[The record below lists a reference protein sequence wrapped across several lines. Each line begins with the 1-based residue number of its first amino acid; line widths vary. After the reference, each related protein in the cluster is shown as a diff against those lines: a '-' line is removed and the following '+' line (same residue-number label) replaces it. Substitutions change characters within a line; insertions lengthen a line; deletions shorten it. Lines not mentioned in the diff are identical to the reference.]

1 MTRQGPSSSRSA
13 QGSDSALSSGGFL
26 AFLTGIVLVLSLTF
40 GDVIAASAQ
49 QPGQSGADL
58 PNAAAVD
65 RAVADNTARNA
76 IARIGLIDLDGV
88 LRASAGAARV
98 RELLDEQRLEFQREF
113 AARET
118 ALQEAERK
126 LVAKRAELDEA
137 EFARRLADFEAS
149 VTQIQKEIQYRREA
163 IDVAFQE
170 AQSKLRGL
178 AIQIVTDL
186 AQERQLDLV
195 LFRES
200 ALIFLPDLNLSDE
213 VLRRLDERTKNAR
226 IEVTVSPAVTKE

>member
-1 MTRQGPSSSRSA
+1 LHANGLL
-13 QGSDSALSSGGFL
+13 ALVTCFGLGLGIIFGG
-26 AFLTGIVLVLSLTF
+26 
-40 GDVIAASAQ
+40 VIQVHAQ
-49 QPGQSGADL
+49 QAVQSGADR
-58 PNAAAVD
+58 PDAVAVD
-65 RAVADNTARNA
+65 GSAANNA

-98 RELLDEQRLEFQREF
+98 RELLDEQRVEFQREF

-118 ALQEAERK
+118 ALQEAERQ
-126 LVAKRAELDEA
+126 LVAQRDELDEA

-170 AQSKLRGL
+170 AQSRLRSL

-186 AQERQLDLV
+186 AKERKLDLV

-200 ALIFLPDLNLSDE
+200 ALIFLPSLNLSDE

-226 IEVTVSPAVTKE
+226 IEVTVSPADTKE

>member
-1 MTRQGPSSSRSA
+1 MTRQGPSSSRSG
-13 QGSDSALSSGGFL
+13 QGSRSAFHANGLLALVTCFGLGLGIIFGG
-26 AFLTGIVLVLSLTF
+26 
-40 GDVIAASAQ
+40 VIQVHAQ
-49 QPGQSGADL
+49 QAAQSGADR
-58 PNAAAVD
+58 PDAVAVD
-65 RAVADNTARNA
+65 GSAANNA

-98 RELLDEQRLEFQREF
+98 RELLDEQRVEFQREF

-118 ALQEAERK
+118 ALQEAERQ
-126 LVAKRAELDEA
+126 LVAQRDELDEA

-170 AQSKLRGL
+170 AQSRLRSL

-186 AQERQLDLV
+186 AKERKLDLV

-200 ALIFLPDLNLSDE
+200 ALIFLPSLNLSDE

-226 IEVTVSPAVTKE
+226 IEVTVSPADTKE